1 MIMKKIIL
9 FFVAVICLSSCKFQK
24 IVKNAD
30 WRVRYKAAIVY
41 YEDKKDFSKAGI
53 LLEELI
59 PILKGSPEG
68 EKAQFY
74 FAYCNYQQ
82 GQYLLSS
89 HYFKTFFDT
98 YNRSEFAEEA
108 YYMHAYSLYADSPP
122 IYLDQSSTNT
132 AIDAFQEFL
141 NRYPKSKYSV
151 QGNNIIKEM
160 RDKLEIK
167 AFNTAKLY
175 YKLQRFKSATIAFEN
190 FQKDFP
196 DSDLQEE
203 AAFLRISA
211 QFDMAKKSYEY
222 KKKERF
228 ETTIKFYQNFID
240 KYNESRFLKEAEVIF
255 ADSQK
260 ELQRIAKAEK
270 SEAAN
275 NDTTLSQK

>member
-1 MIMKKIIL
+1 MKKISL
-9 FFVAVICLSSCKFQK
+9 FFVCIILFTACKFQR
-24 IVKNAD
+24 IVKNSD
-30 WRVRYKAAIVY
+30 WRVRYKAAVAY
-41 YEDKKDFSKAGI
+41 YESGDFSKAGI

-108 YYMHAYSLYADSPP
+108 FYMYAYSLYADSPP

-132 AIDAFQEFL
+132 AIDAFQDFL
-141 NRYPKSKYSV
+141 NRFSQSKYAL
-151 QGNNIIKEM
+151 QAGNIIKEM
-160 RDKLEIK
+160 RNKLEDK

-175 YKLQRFKSATIAFEN
+175 YKLQRFKSAIIAFEN

-196 DSDLQEE
+196 DSDLQME
-203 AAFLRISA
+203 ASFLRLSA
-211 QFDMAKKSYEY
+211 QYDMATQSYEF
-222 KKKERF
+222 KKKERYEQF
-228 ETTIKFYQNFID
+228 IKYYQDFVD
-240 KYNESRFLKEAEVIF
+240 KYGESTYLKQAEVMF
-255 ADSQK
+255 ATTQK
-260 ELQRIAKAEK
+260 ELQRIATAEK
-270 SEAAN
+270 KEVSTSPSTATQN
-275 NDTTLSQK
+275 

>member
-1 MIMKKIIL
+1 MKKIIL
-9 FFVAVICLSSCKFQK
+9 SSSIVFAILVTFSSCKFQR
-24 IVKNAD
+24 IVKNDD
-30 WRVRYKAAIVY
+30 WRFRYKAAIVY
-41 YEDKKDFSKAGI
+41 YEKGDFSKAGI

-59 PILKGSPEG
+59 PIIKGSPEG

-82 GQYLLSS
+82 GQYLLAS

-98 YNRSEFAEEA
+98 YNRSEFAEES

-122 IYLDQSSTNT
+122 IYLDQTSTNT

-141 NRYPKSKYSV
+141 NRYSSSKYGI
-151 QGNNIIKEM
+151 QANNIIKDL
-160 RDKLEIK
+160 RIKLEEK

-196 DSDLQEE
+196 DSHLQEE

-211 QFDMAKKSYEY
+211 QFDMAIKSYEY
-222 KKKERF
+222 KKKERY
-228 ETTIKFYQNFID
+228 EQVIKFYQSFVD
-240 KYNESRFLKEAEVIF
+240 KYSESPYLKQAEPMF
-255 ADSQK
+255 TKSQK
-260 ELQRIAKAEK
+260 EIQRIA
-270 SEAAN
+270 N
-275 NDTTLSQK
+275 LSSKL

>member
-1 MIMKKIIL
+1 MKKMKKIKSSLLVCIAI
-9 FFVAVICLSSCKFQK
+9 FAVLSSCRFQR
-24 IVKNAD
+24 ILKNDD
-30 WRVRYKAAIVY
+30 WRFRYKEAIIY
-41 YEDKKDFSKAGI
+41 YEKGDFSKAGI

-59 PILKGSPEG
+59 PIIKGSPEG

-82 GQYLLSS
+82 GQYLLAS

-108 YYMHAYSLYADSPP
+108 YYMYAYSLYADSPP

-141 NRYPKSKYSV
+141 NRYSSSKYSI
-151 QGNNIIKEM
+151 QANNIIKDL
-160 RDKLEIK
+160 RIKLEEK

-175 YKLQRFKSATIAFEN
+175 YKLSRYKSATIAFEN

-196 DSDLQEE
+196 DSHLQEE

-211 QFDMAKKSYEY
+211 QFDMASKSYEH
-222 KKKERF
+222 KKKERY
-228 ETTIKFYQNFID
+228 EQVVIFYQSFVD
-240 KYNESRFLKEAEVIF
+240 RYSESSWLKLAQPMFEK
-255 ADSQK
+255 SQK
-260 ELQRIAKAEK
+260 ELQRIANVSSK
-270 SEAAN
+270 
-275 NDTTLSQK
+275 L